1 MSLKYK
7 SAEGLPLS
15 SDDKITTAVSFLR
28 DVAKKNYRTQDLR
41 KYLASKRGL
50 SSGQIDEAFRIYRA
64 QLKAEEKPSGR
75 GQIAPGN
82 ITSGGRKSRLKNRL
96 IPKSTLETGDRKELS
111 TPGSESKG
119 NLKECVSILV
129 ERNRAEGYTMLQKF
143 IESEKDYCSV
153 LDCLENEYHKELNKL
168 AVAGKIRM
176 AQREVHE
183 IFSGIPNLIKFHTS
197 FYEELYQGQNIG
209 YLFVR
214 HFNIFKG
221 YIEYMKNCKVSIDII
236 RKYLRD
242 KVLQKQL
249 AFLRQRSRRK
259 RDDMVDLLLVPLD
272 RITDCKIFLDQL
284 SQWADS
290 EQKDNFTTLK
300 KASRRI
306 SRIADYIEK
315 YKYGISNR
323 NEMNKVQ
330 QFLDR
335 QCDIISPNRIII
347 RRGTMI
353 RRTTGWAARNK
364 RYVFF
369 LFNDVLLW
377 TTQNRELQNIV
388 QLIHCR
394 VMASDSKTDTERK
407 FKIVSTGR
415 KNKTLLLECT
425 SKRQR
430 DDWFEATEKGIIAA
444 RNLVEKKQKQAAS
457 EDNIEAEGQILS
469 FPQPGMPQHLEVKE
483 NTPIEK
489 RNHIRKL
496 SELAVNHPG
505 TPLERSHTGTPVNR
519 SQPESPVAS
528 DYEEGSYNFGDH
540 WLKDFETFDDTLS
553 QVSEVDNETIDNP
566 GKGRDQSTVDLLSPF
581 HQKISK
587 FVPGE
592 GKKIV
597 RHNDRQNG
605 GRNQQSR
612 NNSFSQRR
620 VNIVRRGKDETVV
633 ERAHS
638 RKSSFTLRL
647 NDL

>member
-1 MSLKYK
+1 MSACK
-7 SAEGLPLS
+7 SGEEIPPSA
-15 SDDKITTAVSFLR
+15 DDKIATAVSFLS
-28 DVAKKNYRTQDLR
+28 DVAQKNYRTQDLR

-50 SSGQIDEAFRIYRA
+50 SSTQIDEAFRIYRT
-64 QLKAEEKPSGR
+64 QLQEKTKSKG
-75 GQIAPGN
+75 PGSK
-82 ITSGGRKSRLKNRL
+82 TSTVRKSRLKNRVP
-96 IPKSTLETGDRKELS
+96 IPKYNLASAERQEQSTE
-111 TPGSESKG
+111 SESKG
-119 NLKECVSILV
+119 TLKQCVSMLL
-129 ERNRAEGYTMLQKF
+129 ESKRGEGYIMVQKF

-153 LDCLENEYHKELNKL
+153 LECLENEYHSELNRL
-168 AVAGKIRM
+168 AISGKIRM
-176 AQREVHE
+176 AQKEVHE
-183 IFSGIPNLIKFHTS
+183 IFTGIPNLIKFHTG
-197 FYEELYQGQNIG
+197 FYKELYHGQNIG

-221 YIEYMKNCKVSIDII
+221 YIDYMKNCKVSIDII

-242 KVLQKQL
+242 KALQKQL

-272 RITDCKIFLDQL
+272 RITDCKLFLYQL

-290 EQKDNFTTLK
+290 EQKDNFTALK

-306 SRIADYIEK
+306 SRIADYIER

-364 RYVFF
+364 TYVFF

-388 QLIHCR
+388 QLVNCE
-394 VMASDSKTDTERK
+394 VMASDAKTDTERK

-430 DDWFEATEKGIIAA
+430 DDWFEATEKGIISAK
-444 RNLVEKKQKQAAS
+444 NQIEKKKKPSAAL
-457 EDNIEAEGQILS
+457 EDSIAEEGEILS
-469 FPQPGMPQHLEVKE
+469 FPQPGMPVEHSEIKE
-483 NTPIEK
+483 NSVIEK

-505 TPLERSHTGTPVNR
+505 TPLERSFNGTPVNR
-519 SQPESPVAS
+519 SEPDSPAAS
-528 DYEEGSYNFGDH
+528 DYEGSYNFGDQ
-540 WLKDFETFDDTLS
+540 WLKDFDTFDEMS
-553 QVSEVDNETIDNP
+553 QVSEVDNETKDHP
-566 GKGRDQSTVDLLSPF
+566 GKAEDQSTVDLLSPF
-581 HQKISK
+581 NQTVSR
-587 FVPGE
+587 VVAGE

-597 RHNDRQNG
+597 RHNDKENEG
-605 GRNQQSR
+605 KNQQSR
-612 NNSFSQRR
+612 DKNFSPGRA
-620 VNIVRRGKDETVV
+620 NIVRRAKEETGVK
-633 ERAHS
+633 RAHNYT
-638 RKSSFTLRL
+638 SSFTLRL